1 MNNKRKGE
9 MIMKYFKKLVGERIY
24 LSPRNAED
32 VEQFTEWMNDFE
44 VTDYIGRTSQ
54 MISLSGEKE
63 FLEKNAKRRCS
74 MKNKNLRD
82 DYFESNFW
90 CEENMDHPGN
100 MNKVILSTKYL
111 V

>member
-1 MNNKRKGE
+1 
-9 MIMKYFKKLVGERIY
+9 
-24 LSPRNAED
+24 
-32 VEQFTEWMNDFE
+32 
-44 VTDYIGRTSQ
+44 
-54 MISLSGEKE
+54 
-63 FLEKNAKRRCS
+63 

-82 DYFESNFW
+82 DYFESNW